1 MELIAESDTYTP
13 ALSESGKYEDCIP
26 RFGGNIMG
34 YYCPCGARKDKVY
47 SSSSIMSAHI
57 KTKTHQKWIESL
69 NLNRANYFVENQKLK
84 ETNASQ
90 CIIIARYEKTDASK
104 DATIAYLTRQLTV
117 KQVAF
122 VDNLLDI
129 DN

>member
-1 MELIAESDTYTP
+1 MELIAESDTYAP

-26 RFGGNIMG
+26 RFGGNVSG
-34 YYCPCGARKDKVY
+34 YYCPCGARKDKIY
-47 SSSSIMSAHI
+47 SSSSVMSAHI

-90 CIIIARYEKTDASK
+90 CIIIARHEKTDASK
-104 DATIAYLTRQLTV
+104 DATIAYLTHQLTV
-117 KQVAF
+117 KQVVF
-122 VDNLLDI
+122 VDNLLD
-129 DN
+129 

>member
-13 ALSESGKYEDCIP
+13 VLSESGKYEDCIP
-26 RFGGNIMG
+26 RFGSNVSG

-47 SSSSIMSAHI
+47 SSSSVMSTHI

-69 NLNRANYFVENQKLK
+69 NLNRANHFVENQKLK

-90 CIIIARYEKTDASK
+90 CIIIARYEKKDALK
-104 DATIAYLTRQLTV
+104 DATIAYLTQQLTV
-117 KQVAF
+117 KQVVF
-122 VDNLLDI
+122 VDNLLD
-129 DN
+129 